1 MGPRVPLKV
10 VASRSW
16 PSVTH
21 ALCPEAQGLS
31 CRRTPGCV
39 QLLQEPT
46 AGAASRADGRGGQD
60 SQGPEG
66 HLLAHGHPTQLTEP
80 VPRAL
85 AASRVA
91 LPGPEGPSNSRGW
104 LMMPASKGSAEKAP
118 QPADRAAGDD
128 SFLTTAE
135 DRLGFWR
142 LGQLTQLGTSL
153 MGPGG
158 SLALKCP
165 LSRLGDQGHCP
176 HIGQLGKQGQAGHT
190 EEQAGRRGGWT
201 ELSDPHR
208 ALSLRRGARSPQEE
222 GTGRRVSGE
231 GHPV

>member
-1 MGPRVPLKV
+1 MNESYKKESEALGKKTQDITRVDQAYLK
-10 VASRSW
+10 
-16 PSVTH
+16 
-21 ALCPEAQGLS
+21 
-31 CRRTPGCV
+31 RT
-39 QLLQEPT
+39 
-46 AGAASRADGRGGQD
+46 
-60 SQGPEG
+60 
-66 HLLAHGHPTQLTEP
+66 
-80 VPRAL
+80 
-85 AASRVA
+85 
-91 LPGPEGPSNSRGW
+91 
-104 LMMPASKGSAEKAP
+104 SAEKAL

-201 ELSDPHR
+201 EFSDPHR

-222 GTGRRVSGE
+222 GAGRRVSGE

>member
-39 QLLQEPT
+39 QSLQEPT
-46 AGAASRADGRGGQD
+46 AGAASRADGHGGQD

-66 HLLAHGHPTQLTEP
+66 HLSAHDHPTQLTEP
-80 VPRAL
+80 VPWAP

-91 LPGPEGPSNSRGW
+91 LPGPEGPGDSRGW

-118 QPADRAAGDD
+118 QPVDSAAGDD

-176 HIGQLGKQGQAGHT
+176 HTGELRKQGQARHT
-190 EEQAGRRGGWT
+190 EEQAGWRGGWT

-208 ALSLRRGARSPQEE
+208 ALSLRRGARSLQGE
-222 GTGRRVSGE
+222 GAGRRVLGE